1 MIVLFTIGDSI
12 RWAHLEYLMNGRDRI
27 SIIKFYISAILLAR
41 ISNVEILISYLNII
55 FYYRKYFDLH
65 LKTQCILLKKLTL
78 LWNDIL
84 VIYNDIQKFRRN
96 KLFDSEKH
104 IFL

>member
-27 SIIKFYISAILLAR
+27 SIIKFYISAILLAC

-65 LKTQCILLKKLTL
+65 LKVENAMYFIKKTNFIMKWYFGYL
-78 LWNDIL
+78 
-84 VIYNDIQKFRRN
+84 
-96 KLFDSEKH
+96 
-104 IFL
+104 

>member
-65 LKTQCILLKKLTL
+65 LKVENAMNFIKKTNFIMKWYFGYL
-78 LWNDIL
+78 
-84 VIYNDIQKFRRN
+84 
-96 KLFDSEKH
+96 
-104 IFL
+104 